1 MKPKVLL
8 TGTNAAA
15 IDTFF
20 RQLNNEFILMTTSV
34 YYEDMSQHMQ
44 LFQPNYFIYCLGN
57 ESIEVYQRVAHLK
70 NQFRSA
76 GTYFGAI
83 GNSESL
89 LDFARKT
96 IHCAD
101 FEITIPTTPEKI
113 LKRINEFAEEKES
126 DSKAKVQHDNQTA
139 ESKAMRLFE
148 ELGIDFGGEYSEGAS
163 STSPAVSPSPVTQ
176 SSSYS
181 EPAAPIFEQADERKH
196 VLVIDDDP
204 IMLRVIKDY
213 LHEDYEVAS
222 ARSGKTA
229 YKYLEKKSTDLIL
242 LDYEMPEEN
251 GPQVF
256 QKLRQIP
263 NSENVPIVFL
273 TGVSDRERISSV
285 ISLKPAG
292 YVLKPVDRQVLQKAV
307 LSALNGHL

>member
-20 RQLNNEFILMTTSV
+20 RQLNNEFVLMTTSV

-70 NQFRSA
+70 NQFRSS

-89 LDFARKT
+89 LDFARNT

-101 FEITIPTTPEKI
+101 FEITIPATPEKI

-126 DSKAKVQHDNQTA
+126 DSKAKVQHDNQAA

-148 ELGIDFGGEYSEGAS
+148 ELGIDFGEEYSEGAS

-176 SSSYS
+176 SNSYS
-181 EPAAPIFEQADERKH
+181 EPTAPTYEQEEGRKH
-196 VLVIDDDP
+196 ILVIDDDP

-251 GPQVF
+251 GLQVF
-256 QKLRQIP
+256 QKLRQMP

-307 LSALNGHL
+307 VSALNGHH